1 MSKVDEMGFLSV
13 QMTQIFLA
21 RQTDGLVRWLLQ
33 RRKYNGSL
41 LSVKSYERERNSF
54 LKCKF
59 LCFFAVWNFRRKL
72 LLKYASFFIHLRII
86 LAALERFVVS
96 FFASQ
101 NKILWISKKSKSCLW
116 FVSKSQNRMKRKWKC
131 HRYL

>member
-21 RQTDGLVRWLLQ
+21 RRTGGLVHWLLQ

-72 LLKYASFFIHLRII
+72 LLKYASFFYTFENYFSCVG
-86 LAALERFVVS
+86 AFCS
-96 FFASQ
+96 FFFASQ
-101 NKILWISKKSKSCLW
+101 KKSCGSQIKSKSCLW